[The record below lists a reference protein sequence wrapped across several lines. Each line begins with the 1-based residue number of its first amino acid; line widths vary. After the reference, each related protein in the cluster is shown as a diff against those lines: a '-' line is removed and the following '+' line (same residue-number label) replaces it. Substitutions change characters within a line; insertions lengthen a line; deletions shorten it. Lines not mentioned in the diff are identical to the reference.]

1 MNSAH
6 PDHEARLDHEAHL
19 DYETLAD
26 LAEGILDDD
35 HAASATE
42 HLADCDEC
50 RERSAELADV
60 SRLLAESPV
69 PPMPAKLA
77 ARIDAAIAAESVSTA
92 TVASLQARR
101 GRMHLRMLSAAA
113 AAIVVVG
120 GAVAVGRTA
129 MDSPSTPSDVN
140 ARVPVHQERTDR
152 SEGTSSPEAP
162 GVASVAPK
170 TAPLSSAKYRVTRTG
185 TDYRDTTVGSQI
197 TDMLRRGD
205 LPVTQPTEQLSAC
218 VDRIAGG
225 RQPLLVDVADY
236 DGEPATVIVL
246 PTQNR
251 SDLDVWVVGSKCS
264 TKASDVLMRTRAS
277 R

>member
-1 MNSAH
+1 MNS
-6 PDHEARLDHEAHL
+6 AHL
-19 DYETLAD
+19 DYEILAD

-35 HAASATE
+35 QAASATE
-42 HLADCDEC
+42 HLADCEEC

-101 GRMHLRMLSAAA
+101 GRRHLRMLSAAA

-129 MDSPSTPSDVN
+129 MNSPSTPSEVN
-140 ARVPVHQERTDR
+140 AQVPAQENTDR
-152 SEGTSSPEAP
+152 SGRTSAGSAP
-162 GVASVAPK
+162 GSESGMAPK
-170 TAPLSSAKYRVTRTG
+170 AAPQSSDGAFRVTRTG

-197 TDMLRRGD
+197 TAMLRRGD
-205 LPVTQPTEQLSAC
+205 LPVTQLTERLSGC
-218 VDRIAGG
+218 VDRIAAG

-236 DGEPATVIVL
+236 DGEPATVIVV
-246 PTQNR
+246 PAQNR
-251 SDLDVWVVGSKCS
+251 SDLDVWVVGPECS